1 MFTSNN
7 NNNHIIPN
15 RIVGPNNLFDIPHEI
30 KKTVSKAGSRMST
43 ITIKYKEEK
52 PKKVHIVNS
61 VELKGIYEKIDLR
74 IKKSDV

>member
-1 MFTSNN
+1 MFESNN
-7 NNNHIIPN
+7 DHQIIPH

-52 PKKVHIVNS
+52 VKKVQIVNS
-61 VELKGIYEKIDLR
+61 VELKRIYDNIDSR
-74 IKKSDV
+74 IKKTDV